1 MEDFRRISTT
11 PVSRAATR
19 RSDPFIFD
27 PCRTSKSPQKFH
39 LIETDECESSIGSG
53 DCVGKPSRSLRAEL
67 TPRQQL
73 PKTRSKNLTGDA
85 DTQVS
90 SQARRAEGAA
100 QNAFGRA

>member
-53 DCVGKPSRSLRAEL
+53 DCVGKPSRSLRAEF

-73 PKTRSKNLTGDA
+73 PETRSKNLTGDGEPK
-85 DTQVS
+85 VS
-90 SQARRAEGAA
+90 SQARRAGGP
-100 QNAFGRA
+100 QKNPCLL